1 MNTSQYICQYTS
13 LNVLACILKDKRIK
27 FSKLSSLDDPLEKYV
42 KSFTTDD
49 GVSGIRR
56 IKDFGD
62 FCFISSWSK
71 APDESIAMWS
81 MYGDNKKGVRIGF
94 PDDNIL
100 DRNYDIHKGENNKKT
115 GHYNLL
121 PEIMKELV
129 IPEPIDV
136 DYKRLNSPD
145 GDPSIT
151 SKQLDLVLDNLGKYK
166 IKDWEFQREKRFRLF
181 GYIKKDSEGD
191 KPVFFSE
198 ESIRKGITPS
208 FGKKIEKDV
217 YFGLSDSAILN
228 IDIIVGP
235 NMSEGDRELLFSL
248 TDKYHIDRS
257 RIRPSKFTDVNS
269 FVLSSGMNVFR
280 NAIEKSKMDFESDEI
295 MCKFPSGCS
304 KDASIL
310 LANYFFLNY
319 GKTSIN
325 VIGTSG
331 ENTHTWL
338 EVDGI
343 IYDITADQYDYSSVY
358 CGKYDSFHNSFS
370 FNNIPTSGI
379 GHESNNEQE
388 RLQRL
393 YNTISTNVVDQIK

>member
-1 MNTSQYICQYTS
+1 MNTSQYMCQYTS
-13 LNVLACILKDKRIK
+13 LNALACILKDKRIK

-56 IKDFGD
+56 NKDFGD
-62 FCFISSWSK
+62 YCFISSWSTVR
-71 APDESIAMWS
+71 DESISMWS

-94 PDDNIL
+94 PDENIF
-100 DRNYDIHKGENNKKT
+100 DRNYDVHKDKNNKKT
-115 GHYNLL
+115 GQYNLI
-121 PEIMKELV
+121 PEIKKELI
-129 IPEPIDV
+129 IPETINVNYD
-136 DYKRLNSPD
+136 RLNSPD

-166 IKDWEFQREKRFRLF
+166 TKDWEFQREKRFRLF
-181 GYIKKDSEGD
+181 GYINKDSEGD
-191 KPVFFSE
+191 KPIYFSE
-198 ESIRKGITPS
+198 ETIRKGISPS
-208 FGKKIEKDV
+208 FGEKIEKDV

-269 FVLSSGMNVFR
+269 YVLSSGMNEFR
-280 NAIEKSKMDFESDEI
+280 NAIEKSKKDFESDDI
-295 MCKFPSGCS
+295 MHNFPYGCS
-304 KDASIL
+304 KDASVL
-310 LANYFFLNY
+310 LANYFFINY

-331 ENTHTWL
+331 LSTHSWL
-338 EVDGI
+338 EIDGI
-343 IYDITADQYDYSSVY
+343 IYDITADQYEDYYSVY
-358 CGKYDSFHNSFS
+358 CGKYDRFHNGFSFS
-370 FNNIPTSGI
+370 NNPTSGI
-379 GHESNNEQE
+379 GRIINDEQE

-393 YNTISTNVVDQIK
+393 FNIISANLVDQ